1 MEVNLYSISKRVNST
16 KQPPGNPVA
25 TLDCKLKEDTS
36 IMNPSIIITGL
47 DSWTTVNYA
56 YIPDF
61 HRYYFAQNVTAINAT
76 TCQIDLD
83 IDVLA
88 SYKKNITAQKFT
100 VERCATVPEKWVLSD
115 PLIYPTY
122 DWSTAVSSAQKS
134 DWWSDTGSFL
144 VRVTNADG
152 LVNYMMDYSSL
163 QELLN
168 YTCNAGNFTDVLQD
182 EAVKSVFNPFK
193 YITSIIWVPLSEAKY
208 YGAAVTTI
216 KMGFWTASGISAKK
230 VAPNDTIDIY
240 FKIAISNPIY
250 NKNAFGYYDSNFS
263 EYWLALPGI
272 GTIPFSMQTIT
283 NDTIDIQY
291 TVDMTSGT
299 ALCQIKNDAE
309 IIQSLS
315 CQFGVPYQIGQMG
328 GVTTGIM
335 NTVGSILKGSGA
347 GLFSGFQPNVNTL
360 GSTGSVALLREY
372 STPRLYCHARQP
384 QGVNYGSSGYYTHKP
399 LKLSTIT
406 GYVQCSDASV
416 YVLNAYQPEIERI
429 NNYLNSGCYIE

>member
-1 MEVNLYSISKRVNST
+1 MEVNLYSVSKRVNSS

-25 TLDCKLKEDTS
+25 SFDCKLKENTS

-47 DSWTTVNYA
+47 DKWTTVNYA

-61 HRYYFAQNVTAINAT
+61 HRYYFIQNVTAINAT

-83 IDVLA
+83 VDVLA
-88 SYKKNITAQKFT
+88 SFKKNITAQTFT
-100 VERCATVPEKWVLSD
+100 VERCGKVPNKWTLTD

-122 DWSTAVSSAQKS
+122 DWSTAVSSAQNS

-152 LVNYMMDYSSL
+152 IVNYMMDYASL

-193 YITSIIWVPLSEAKY
+193 YITSVIWIPLSYAKY
-208 YGAAVTTI
+208 SGTAVTSI
-216 KMGFWTASGISAKK
+216 KMGFWTASGINAKK
-230 VAPNDTIDIY
+230 VAPNDTIDLY
-240 FKIAISNPIY
+240 FKINPSNPIY
-250 NKNAFGYYDSNFS
+250 DTNAFGYFDSNFS
-263 EYWLALPGI
+263 QYWLALPAI
-272 GTIPFSMQTIT
+272 GTIPFSMQTLT
-283 NDTIDIQY
+283 DYKLDIQY
-291 TVDMTSGT
+291 TVDMTTGA
-299 ALCQIKNDAE
+299 ALCQIKNGAE

-335 NTVGSILKGSGA
+335 NTVGSVLKGSGG
-347 GLFSGFQPNVNTL
+347 GLFSGFQPEVNTL
-360 GSTGSVALLREY
+360 GSTGSVALLRQY
-372 STPRLYCHARQP
+372 SIPRLYCHARQA
-384 QGVNYGSSGYYTHKP
+384 QGVNFGSSGYYWHTP
-399 LKLSTIT
+399 MKLSTIV

-416 YVLNAYQPEIERI
+416 YVLNAYRPEIERI
-429 NNYLNSGCYIE
+429 NSYLNSGCYIE

>member
-1 MEVNLYSISKRVNST
+1 MEVNFYDTFSKKVNST
-16 KQPPGNPVA
+16 KQPEDPDV
-25 TLDCKLKEDTS
+25 TMDCKLKENTS
-36 IMNPSIIITGL
+36 IMSPVITVTGL
-47 DSWTTVNYA
+47 DVWTSVNYA

-61 HRYYFAQNVTAINAT
+61 KRYYFFKNVTAINST
-76 TCQIDLD
+76 TCQIELEV
-83 IDVLA
+83 DVLA
-88 SYKKNITAQKFT
+88 SFKKQIIPKTVT
-100 VERCATVPEKWVLSD
+100 VERCAVPPDKWILTD

-122 DWSTAVSSAQKS
+122 DWSTAVSSAQNS

-193 YITSIIWVPLSEAKY
+193 YITSVIWIPLSYAKY
-208 YGAAVTTI
+208 SGAAVTTI
-216 KMGFWTASGISAKK
+216 KMGFWTASGINAKK
-230 VAPNDTIDIY
+230 VAPNDTIDMY
-240 FKIAISNPIY
+240 FKIAVSNPIY
-250 NKNAFGYYDSNFS
+250 NKNVFGYYDSNFS

-272 GTIPFSMQTIT
+272 GTIPFSMQTLT
-283 NDTIDIQY
+283 NDTMDIQY
-291 TVDMTSGT
+291 TVDMTTGT
-299 ALCQIKNDAE
+299 ALCQIKNGAE

-335 NTVGSILKGSGA
+335 NTVGSILKGSGG
-347 GLFSGFQPNVNTL
+347 GLFSGFQPDVNTL
-360 GSTGSVALLREY
+360 GSTGSVALLRQY
-372 STPRLYCHARQP
+372 SIPRLYCHARLP
-384 QGVNYGSSGYYTHKP
+384 QGVNYATSGYYRHSAM
-399 LKLSTIT
+399 KLNTIS
-406 GYVQCSDASV
+406 GYVQCSDASIS
-416 YVLNAYQPEIERI
+416 LTIAYQPEIERI

>member
-1 MEVNLYSISKRVNST
+1 MKVIFYTFFKKSNST
-16 KQPPGNPVA
+16 KQPNEQPVA
-25 TLDCKLKEDTS
+25 TPDCKLKENTS

-61 HRYYFAQNVTAINAT
+61 HRYYFVQNVTAINST

-83 IDVLA
+83 VDVLA
-88 SYKKNITAQKFT
+88 SFKSSITEQEFT
-100 VERCATVPEKWVLSD
+100 VERCSKVPEKWMLAD

-152 LVNYMMDYSSL
+152 LVNYMMDYASL

-193 YITSIIWVPLSEAKY
+193 YIAAVIWVPLSYAKY
-208 YGAAVTTI
+208 SGTAVTTI
-216 KMGFWTASGISAKK
+216 KLGFWTASGINAKK
-230 VAPNDTIDIY
+230 VAPNDTIDMY
-240 FKIAISNPIY
+240 FKIKPLNPIY
-250 NKNAFGYYDSNFS
+250 NANVFGYYDSNFS
-263 EYWLALPGI
+263 QYWLALPGI
-272 GTIPFSMQTIT
+272 GTIPFSMQTLT
-283 NDTIDIQY
+283 DDTMDIQY
-291 TVDMTSGT
+291 TVDMTTGA
-299 ALCQIKNDAE
+299 ALCQIKNGAE

-335 NTVGSILKGSGA
+335 NTVGSIFKGSGG
-347 GLFSGFQPNVNTL
+347 GLFSGFQPDVNTL
-360 GSTGSVALLREY
+360 GSTGSVALLRQY
-372 STPRLYCHARQP
+372 SIPRLYCHARYP
-384 QGVNYGSSGYYTHKP
+384 QGVNYDTSGYYRHAAM
-399 LKLSTIT
+399 KLSTIS

-416 YVLNAYQPEIERI
+416 YLDAYEPEIARI
-429 NNYLNSGCYIE
+429 NRYLNSGCYIE

>member
-1 MEVNLYSISKRVNST
+1 MEVRFYTFSKKSNST
-16 KQPPGNPVA
+16 KQPKGQPVA
-25 TLDCKLKEDTS
+25 APDCKLKENTS

-61 HRYYFAQNVTAINAT
+61 RRYYFIQNVTAINNT
-76 TCQIDLD
+76 TCQMDLD
-83 IDVLA
+83 VDVLA
-88 SYKKNITAQKFT
+88 SFKSSITAQTFT
-100 VERCATVPEKWVLSD
+100 VERCSKVPEKWTLTD

-122 DWSTAVSSAQKS
+122 DWSTTVSSAQNS

-152 LVNYMMDYSSL
+152 LVNYMMDYASL

-193 YITSIIWVPLSEAKY
+193 YITAVIWIPLSYAKY
-208 YGAAVTTI
+208 SGTVVTTI
-216 KMGFWTASGISAKK
+216 KMGFWTASGINAKK
-230 VAPNDTIDIY
+230 VAPNDTIDMY
-240 FKIAISNPIY
+240 FKINPSNPIY
-250 NKNAFGYYDSNFS
+250 DTNAFGYFDSNFS
-263 EYWLALPGI
+263 QYWLALPAI
-272 GTIPFSMQTIT
+272 GTIPFSMQTLT
-283 NDTIDIQY
+283 DNVLDIQY
-291 TVDMTSGT
+291 TVDMTTGT
-299 ALCQIKNDAE
+299 ALCQIKNGAE

-335 NTVGSILKGSGA
+335 NTVGSILHGSGA
-347 GLFSGFQPNVNTL
+347 GLFSGFQPDVNTL
-360 GSTGSVALLREY
+360 GSTGSVALLRQY
-372 STPRLYCHARQP
+372 SIPRLYCHARQA
-384 QGVNYGSSGYYTHKP
+384 QGVNFGSSGYYRHAAM
-399 LKLSTIT
+399 KLSTIS

-416 YVLNAYQPEIERI
+416 YLDAYEPEIERI
-429 NNYLNSGCYIE
+429 NGYLNSGCYIE

>member
-1 MEVNLYSISKRVNST
+1 MEVNLYSISKKVNST
-16 KQPPGNPVA
+16 MQPPGNPVA
-25 TLDCKLKEDTS
+25 SLDCKLKENTS

-47 DSWTTVNYA
+47 DSWTSVNYA

-61 HRYYFAQNVTAINAT
+61 HRYYFIQNVTALNNT

-83 IDVLA
+83 VDVLA
-88 SYKKNITAQKFT
+88 SFKQSITAQTFT
-100 VERCATVPEKWVLSD
+100 VERCASAPEKWILTD

-122 DWSTAVSSAQKS
+122 DWSTAVSSAQNS
-134 DWWSDTGSFL
+134 EWWSDTGSFL

-193 YITSIIWVPLSEAKY
+193 YITSVIWIPLSYAKY
-208 YGAAVTTI
+208 SGAAVTTI
-216 KMGFWTASGISAKK
+216 KMGFWTASEIKAKK

-240 FKIAISNPIY
+240 FKITVSNPIY
-250 NKNAFGYYDSNFS
+250 NKNVFGYYDSNFS

-272 GTIPFSMQTIT
+272 GTIPFSMQTLT
-283 NDTIDIQY
+283 DDTMDIQY
-291 TVDMTSGT
+291 TVDMTTGT
-299 ALCQIKNDAE
+299 ALCQIKNGAE

-347 GLFSGFQPNVNTL
+347 GLFSGFQPDVNTL
-360 GSTGSVALLREY
+360 GSTGSVALLRQY
-372 STPRLYCHARQP
+372 SIPRLYCHARQP
-384 QGVNYGSSGYYTHKP
+384 QGVNYASSGYYTHKP
-399 LKLSTIT
+399 MALNTIV

-416 YVLNAYQPEIERI
+416 YILNAYQPEIERI
-429 NNYLNSGCYIE
+429 NSYLNSGCYIE